1 MVHLLGSQVRAYQIS
16 SIGDTEKKTGF
27 KNYSPQNCDF
37 DDVVTYY

>member
-27 KNYSPQNCDF
+27 KNYSAQNCDF